1 MFVPASNDRI
11 AKAPATPFSGLYRI
25 SPTNIS
31 STAFRERSSTNLFE
45 GRQQLYHQ
53 QLSAAVR
60 AGQQLKMVD
69 EELDSSSS
77 SSSDGDLSKL
87 NFSED
92 FCQDRKTRKVIS
104 LSAGCR
110 HPTQDDL
117 QIRSTCEEDPA
128 KGNLISIFHFVIR

>member
-1 MFVPASNDRI
+1 
-11 AKAPATPFSGLYRI
+11 
-25 SPTNIS
+25 
-31 STAFRERSSTNLFE
+31 LFE

-77 SSSDGDLSKL
+77 SSDGGDLSKL

-117 QIRSTCEEDPA
+117 QIRSTCEEDPT
-128 KGNLISIFHFVIR
+128 KGDLISIFHFVIR